1 MSEIPSLHFQMDSWG
16 IVFRISS
23 LINFA
28 IVYIWPIYQ
37 SLIKKIWFTIL
48 SSQRD
53 LQSVPNIDLFAKYH
67 LLCPNWSYQVH
78 NYQNVP
84 HMDYYNSFF
93 HEIIARNHMPFLK
106 ISNFVHSSPNFQYF
120 TLFLS
125 FLNIFCPF
133 SPLLLKLAHMT
144 MLSIRK
150 HAVPQ
155 VF

>member
-1 MSEIPSLHFQMDSWG
+1 MSKIPSLHFQMDSWG
-16 IVFRISS
+16 IVFRISF

-48 SSQRD
+48 SSQREFH
-53 LQSVPNIDLFAKYH
+53 SVPNIELFAKYH
-67 LLCPNWSYQVH
+67 LLCPNWSYQGH

-84 HMDYYNSFF
+84 HMDYYSSFL
-93 HEIIARNHMPFLK
+93 HAIIARSHLPFPK
-106 ISNFVHSSPNFQYF
+106 ISSNFVHSSPNFQHF
-120 TLFLS
+120 ALF
-125 FLNIFCPF
+125 C
-133 SPLLLKLAHMT
+133 LLLKLAHMT
-144 MLSIRK
+144 MLSIRT